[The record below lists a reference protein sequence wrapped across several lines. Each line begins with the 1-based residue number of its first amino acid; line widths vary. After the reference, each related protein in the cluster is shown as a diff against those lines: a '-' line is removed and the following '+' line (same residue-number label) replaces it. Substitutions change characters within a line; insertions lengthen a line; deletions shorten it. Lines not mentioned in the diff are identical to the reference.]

1 MIQSCLCLFQE
12 YRASEVALV
21 EEDNILVLQFD
32 DGLSTGEGVLCIGFS
47 GTLNDQMKGFYR
59 R

>member
-1 MIQSCLCLFQE
+1 M
-12 YRASEVALV
+12 
-21 EEDNILVLQFD
+21 EEDEILVLQFD
-32 DGLSTGEGVLCIGFS
+32 DFLPIGDGVLSIGFK